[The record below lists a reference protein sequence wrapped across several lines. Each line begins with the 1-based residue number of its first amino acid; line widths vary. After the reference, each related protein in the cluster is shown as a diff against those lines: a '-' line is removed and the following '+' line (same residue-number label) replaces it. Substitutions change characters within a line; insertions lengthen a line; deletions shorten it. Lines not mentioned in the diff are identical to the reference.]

1 MKVPR
6 RIEMGA
12 VVGGEI
18 YLLDRP
24 ALSVR
29 KILGLQP
36 LEELQHARQTLL
48 VIDVLD
54 RGMPARRIGRHIILQ
69 WHGNVDQLSRH
80 GASSGSSIDQFG
92 GLVNATQIL
101 THQLTR
107 RAAKALRRRS
117 GL

>member
-12 VVGGEI
+12 VVGGKI

-36 LEELQHARQTLL
+36 LEELQHARQSLL

-54 RGMPARRIGRHIILQ
+54 RGMPARRISRHVILQ
-69 WHGNVDQLSRH
+69 RHGNVDQLSRH
-80 GASSGSSIDQFG
+80 GFLRQFRLISLGCECYKNFDAPANASCSTG
-92 GLVNATQIL
+92 VAE
-101 THQLTR
+101 
-107 RAAKALRRRS
+107 AKLPD
-117 GL
+117 